1 MPTQHRSLA
10 PLKHPISQRL
20 HEERTRGERL
30 ADSIADQIGSWRF
43 LIVQTIAIT
52 LWIGINVVG
61 LALRWDPYPFVLLSL
76 LFSVQAAYIGPIL
89 LLSQNRSAE
98 RDRIMAEHDYVT
110 NERAEQFTEALL
122 SELLRNSQAT
132 LAIAGFHGI
141 EMDALAAH
149 ESQLAA
155 KIDAV
160 QEELAEVEDVLL
172 AAAEAA
178 AEASE
183 HHASADE
190 ARAADG
196 APDTGG
202 TAGELPAGA

>member
-1 MPTQHRSLA
+1 LPTQHRSPA

-20 HEERTRGERL
+20 REERTRGERL
-30 ADSIADQIGSWRF
+30 ADLIADEIGSWRF
-43 LIVQTIAIT
+43 IIVQTAAIT
-52 LWIGINVVG
+52 LWIGVNVVG
-61 LALRWDPYPFVLLSL
+61 LALHWDPYPFVLLSL
-76 LFSVQAAYIGPIL
+76 LFSIQAAYVGPIL

-98 RDRIMAEHDYVT
+98 RDRIMAEHDYAT

-132 LAIAGFHGI
+132 LAIAAFHGI
-141 EMDALAAH
+141 EMDALIQH

-178 AEASE
+178 AEAAE
-183 HHASADE
+183 AAVEASRRE
-190 ARAADG
+190 
-196 APDTGG
+196 P
-202 TAGELPAGA
+202 PA